1 MGTISA
7 SQPTV
12 RRRMAAADRREQILA
27 AALEVFA
34 AGGYHETT
42 LDAVA
47 GRAAVSKALIYEHFS
62 SKRELHTAL
71 LTRYE
76 RDLLERVTAATAAAE
91 PGEPRLRAGVD
102 AFLAFVE
109 EHREAWRMLFR
120 TIEDPEIADLLGRL
134 QEELAAAIAALMAA
148 DARLG
153 MTGDAEVEL
162 EVEMIAR
169 LLAGAAP
176 SMANWWDEHR
186 EVPRERLLQ
195 SFMDFAWVGLER
207 LGEGERW
214 SG

>member
-1 MGTISA
+1 MATTSV
-7 SQPTV
+7 SEHTV
-12 RRRMAAADRREQILA
+12 RRRMSAADRREQILA

-47 GRAAVSKALIYEHFS
+47 ERAAVSKALIYEHFS

-102 AFLAFVE
+102 AFLRFVE
-109 EHREAWRMLFR
+109 ERREAWRMLFR
-120 TIEDPEIADLLGRL
+120 TLEDPEIADLLGRL

-153 MTGDAEVEL
+153 MSGDAAAEL

-186 EVPRERLLQ
+186 QVPRERLLQ

-207 LGEGERW
+207 LGAGERW
-214 SG
+214 SA